1 MGEGEAAMNQKRC
14 YPWLRLGAW
23 RLPAVLGGT
32 GIQGQAR
39 TVRRFLYGS
48 GQWLLSSMEGF
59 QHFSD

>member
-1 MGEGEAAMNQKRC
+1 MNQKRL
-14 YPWLRLGAW
+14 PMAPTRAW